1 MLTREHNW
9 AWKYLASILPLFDVY
24 FSLVARKAIFPVL
37 ANFLFPRP
45 LLEKEIY
52 VYTRTS
58 SPRYPTQPSTY
69 LIAWENQVQ
78 QTKKPTR
85 YVCVSD
91 VIELLPVW
99 PRRHTNQKPKKKLE
113 WVDAGSFGSIWW
125 NSLWFKD
132 TYSCVKLHNNVEFF
146 FGVHC
151 VSSCQVHMFNFTTIS
166 FLEYFWYF
174 RTFCFFCLP
183 FLPSFW
189 GRDSMKKQRFAKSA
203 YNWIPVYSI
212 VGRIHSPVDVT
223 FFEGVMR
230 TSGHVKW
237 KRSV

>member
-1 MLTREHNW
+1 VTKHSNTWVYFVQILIRLFCDVNTLKKLSLKVLHSVCKSHALSYPLSWETSSTLSGYKSGTPNPWGDSASLTSLAYIDLGDISSGWTKWRMLTREHNW

-37 ANFLFPRP
+37 ANFWFPRP

-99 PRRHTNQKPKKKLE
+99 PRRHTNQKPKKYKVTVSLTLAPTCPNLSHL
-113 WVDAGSFGSIWW
+113 VDDDDCF
-125 NSLWFKD
+125 
-132 TYSCVKLHNNVEFF
+132 Y
-146 FGVHC
+146 
-151 VSSCQVHMFNFTTIS
+151 
-166 FLEYFWYF
+166 YFQ
-174 RTFCFFCLP
+174 
-183 FLPSFW
+183 
-189 GRDSMKKQRFAKSA
+189 K
-203 YNWIPVYSI
+203 
-212 VGRIHSPVDVT
+212 
-223 FFEGVMR
+223 
-230 TSGHVKW
+230 
-237 KRSV
+237 